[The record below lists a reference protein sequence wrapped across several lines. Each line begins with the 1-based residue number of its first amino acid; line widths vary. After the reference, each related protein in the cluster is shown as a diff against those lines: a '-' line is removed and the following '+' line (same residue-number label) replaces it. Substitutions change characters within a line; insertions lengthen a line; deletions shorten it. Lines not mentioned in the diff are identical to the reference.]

1 MKNSVFVV
9 NREVREALEEKKPV
23 VALESTIISHG
34 MPFPQNL
41 ETALEVEQVV
51 RAHGAIPATIA
62 MINGKI
68 HVGCSA
74 SELEEIAK
82 ADAVLKLSIRD
93 LALAQVQNA
102 HGGTTV
108 AATMHI
114 ASMAGIRCFATGGI
128 GGVHRGVEKHGD
140 VSADLDALSRYGM
153 VVVCAGIKA
162 ILDIPRTLEMLES
175 LSIPVICFRDDEF
188 PAFFMRASGQKSPQR
203 LDSPEEF
210 ALVRKSMDDLRLIQ
224 SILVTNPIAKA
235 KALDQD
241 LGENAIAKALKE
253 AEEQGISGKEQT
265 PFLLKRTNE
274 LTGGESLRSNIE
286 LIKANAALC
295 ADIAVQLYR

>member
-1 MKNSVFVV
+1 M
-9 NREVREALEEKKPV
+9 EQKKPI

-51 RAHGAIPATIA
+51 RNSGVIPATIA
-62 MINGKI
+62 MIDGHI
-68 HVGCSA
+68 HVGCGRT
-74 SELEEIAK
+74 ELQKIAQ
-82 ADAVLKLSIRD
+82 AETVRKLSLRD
-93 LALAQVQNA
+93 LALAQVQEA

-114 ASMAGIRCFATGGI
+114 ASLAGIRCFATGGI

-140 VSADLDALSRYGM
+140 ISADLDALSRYGM

-175 LSIPVICFRDDEF
+175 LSIPVISYREDEF
-188 PAFFMRASGQKSPQR
+188 PAFFMRSSGQNSPQR
-203 LDSPEEF
+203 LDRPEDF
-210 ALVRKSMDDLRLIQ
+210 AAVRKSMDGLRLIQ
-224 SILVTNPIAKA
+224 SIIVANPIATA
-235 KALDQD
+235 KALDQKI
-241 LGENAIAKALKE
+241 GENAITEALKE
-253 AEEQGISGKEQT
+253 AAEKGVIGKEQT

-286 LIKANAALC
+286 LIKSNASLC
-295 ADIAVQLYR
+295 ADIAVQMYA